1 LSDPLETGTGTAPPL
16 APAYRADVDPT
27 PEPSGVPRS
36 PRRHRPWKPPATG
49 WVAALATVV
58 CVGVV
63 VGVTVWQ
70 LGGTDLL
77 TNTTTTGG
85 DTGAHFMMPEFLRQ
99 QLLPHGHLTGWD
111 PGAYDGYPI
120 YTLYFLLPDLLAAL
134 ASYVIHYDV
143 AFKLAV
149 VAGSLLMPVAAWACG
164 RLFRLRPPG
173 PAALAAATLPFL
185 FDYTFTIYGGNLF
198 STLAGEYS
206 FTFSLSLAILFLG
219 LFAVAVRTG
228 RLRGWAAVVLAGC
241 ILAHIVPGAY
251 ALVGAAVLLVIELMP
266 AGFLRVGDRPRA
278 TRRQV
283 LWWGVSTVGI
293 GVLLSGFWL
302 VPFGID
308 EEYSTSMGYT
318 NVTGYAHLFA
328 PEADLWAIILAAV
341 SVVIVLV
348 RRDRFGVCVTVL
360 GIVSA
365 VGLMVDPQGSLYN
378 VRLLPLWFIS
388 VYLLVGWGFAVV
400 VSAVAVRFRRW
411 RVRRWSEGV
420 TQSPRAR
427 PAARWYPGSVGGAL
441 AAIFGACLV
450 VVPPFVV
457 PASWLPVTLGANR
470 VSVWA
475 HYNFVGY
482 EGQPGYPEYRGVIE
496 TMKKVGATDGCGR
509 AMWEYSPSLNR
520 FGTPWALTLLPYW
533 TDNCID
539 SMEGLLMESSATT
552 PYHFLDQ
559 SELSAQPSDPM
570 VGLDYGPVNV
580 PLGVLH
586 LQLLGVRYFMASSP
600 QVEAQAVNDPSLR
613 LVATSGPW
621 HSTYGGGLTT
631 TWDIFEVRNSPLVTP
646 LTDDPAVL
654 RGISPRQGS
663 WLPPSESWYLDP
675 ARWKVELAQSGPAG
689 WPRVAPSDH
698 NPPRRAVPR
707 TTVSGIHQGIS
718 QISFEVSRVGTPVLV
733 KTSYFPNWRAT
744 GAMGPYR
751 VTPNLMV
758 VVPTSHSVTLT
769 YGTTTANDLGEV
781 ATILG
786 LLGLVGCTWA
796 WYRRRQGAVSPVPA
810 GARRPGGRRND
821 PGTGRRPDEPSR
833 TPLHPGDPPRPRH
846 AAPPGAAP
854 NRPWER
860 PDPAGDGAG

>member
-1 LSDPLETGTGTAPPL
+1 MSGALDRGEGPAPAARRPAPAAPP
-16 APAYRADVDPT
+16 
-27 PEPSGVPRS
+27 SQ
-36 PRRHRPWKPPATG
+36 RRYRPWQPRGTR
-49 WVAALATVV
+49 WLAALATVI
-58 CVGVV
+58 CVGTVI
-63 VGVTVWQ
+63 GITVWQ

-85 DTGAHFMMPEFLRQ
+85 DTGAHFMLPEFLRQ

-111 PGAYDGYPI
+111 PGAYDGYPL
-120 YTLYFLLPDLLAAL
+120 YTLYFILPDLLVAL
-134 ASYVIHYDV
+134 GSYVIHYDV

-149 VAGSLLMPVAAWACG
+149 VLGSLLMPVAAWACG

-228 RLRGWAAVVLAGC
+228 RLRGWAALVLAGC

-251 ALVGAAVLLVIELMP
+251 ALAGAAVLLVVELLP
-266 AGFLRVGDRPRA
+266 VGFLRVGDRRQVA
-278 TRRQV
+278 RRQV
-283 LWWGVSTVGI
+283 LWWGLSTVVA
-293 GVLLSGFWL
+293 GVLLSGWWL

-318 NVTGYAHLFA
+318 NVAGYVHLLA

-341 SVVIVLV
+341 AAVIVLV
-348 RRDRFGVCVTVL
+348 RRDRFGVCITAL
-360 GIVSA
+360 GVISA
-365 VGLMVDPQGSLYN
+365 VGLVVDPQGSLYN

-388 VYLLVGWGFAVV
+388 VYLLVGWAFAVI
-400 VSAVAVRFRRW
+400 VSVLAVRFRRW
-411 RVRRWSEGV
+411 RVRRWSQAATRSG
-420 TQSPRAR
+420 RAR
-427 PAARWYPGSVGGAL
+427 PAARWFPGSVGGAI

-457 PASWLPVTLGANR
+457 PASWLPVTIGANQ

-482 EGQPGYPEYRGVIE
+482 EGQPGYPEYRGLIQ
-496 TMKKVGATDGCGR
+496 TMAKVGRTDGCGR
-509 AMWEYSPSLNR
+509 AMWEYSPDLNR

-533 TDNCID
+533 TENCID

-586 LQLLGVRYFMASSP
+586 LQLLGVKYFMASSP
-600 QVEAQAVNDPSLR
+600 QVEAQAVDDPSLR
-613 LVATSGPW
+613 LIATSGPW
-621 HSTYGGGLTT
+621 HSTYGGGITT
-631 TWDIFEVRNSPLVTP
+631 TWDIFEVRNAPLVTP
-646 LTDDPAVL
+646 LTHEPAVL
-654 RGISPRQGS
+654 SGISPRQGS
-663 WLPPSESWYLDP
+663 WLPVSEAWYLDP

-689 WPRVAPSDH
+689 WPHITASDLH
-698 NPPRRAVPR
+698 PPQRAVPP
-707 TTVSGIHQGIS
+707 TTVRHIHQGIS
-718 QISFEVSRVGTPVLV
+718 RISFQVSRIGTPVLV
-733 KTSYFPNWRAT
+733 KTSYFPNWQAT
-744 GAMGPYR
+744 GALGPYR

-769 YGTTTANDLGEV
+769 YGTTTADDLGAV

-786 LLGLVGCTWA
+786 LLGLAGFAWS
-796 WYRRRQGAVSPVPA
+796 WYRRRQDRWQPAPAVPRPPR
-810 GARRPGGRRND
+810 ARRDGPRPGRGTD
-821 PGTGRRPDEPSR
+821 PA
-833 TPLHPGDPPRPRH
+833 PGLPPRPRH
-846 AAPPGAAP
+846 AAPPGVAP
-854 NRPWER
+854 NHPWEHPSADDSR
-860 PDPAGDGAG
+860 